1 MGLTV
6 LSLCDGIAG
15 ARVALD
21 RCGIQVDRYYAS
33 EIKEPAIRCAT
44 ENYPGIIEIGD
55 VKKISYED
63 GFLKTEKGHYRVE
76 HFDLVCFGFPCQS
89 LSRLMNAKGRI
100 GLEDENKSGLF
111 YECYRILLEV
121 NPTYFFIEN
130 VATMKDV
137 DKQTLTD
144 ILGVEPIRIES
155 GLIAPALRKRLYWT
169 NIPYTPVKKK
179 NIKLQD
185 ILENGYTPRE
195 KARAITASSGG
206 RVMTNTARRFRR
218 VYDKGFENLVYESED
233 NFLNC
238 VKLYE
243 PYMGMSADEFTKTG
257 AVDSLLLEET
267 NKTRL
272 LSQREL
278 EACQTMPAG
287 YTSMLDYEEAANV
300 LGDGWTIDVI
310 CHFFENLT

>member
-1 MGLTV
+1 M
-6 LSLCDGIAG
+6 
-15 ARVALD
+15 
-21 RCGIQVDRYYAS
+21 
-33 EIKEPAIRCAT
+33 
-44 ENYPGIIEIGD
+44 
-55 VKKISYED
+55 
-63 GFLKTEKGHYRVE
+63 
-76 HFDLVCFGFPCQS
+76 
-89 LSRLMNAKGRI
+89 
-100 GLEDENKSGLF
+100 
-111 YECYRILLEV
+111 
-121 NPTYFFIEN
+121 
-130 VATMKDV
+130 
-137 DKQTLTD
+137 
-144 ILGVEPIRIES
+144 
-155 GLIAPALRKRLYWT
+155 
-169 NIPYTPVKKK
+169 KKK

-185 ILENGYTPRE
+185 VLENGYTPRE

-233 NFLNC
+233 NFFNC

-257 AVDSLLLEET
+257 AVDPLLLEET

-300 LGDGWTIDVI
+300 LGDG
-310 CHFFENLT
+310 

>member
-6 LSLCDGIAG
+6 LSLCDGMAG
-15 ARVALD
+15 ARIALD
-21 RCGIQVDRYYAS
+21 RCNIQVDKYYAS
-33 EIKEPAIRCAT
+33 EIKNSAIKCAT
-44 ENYPGIIEIGD
+44 TNYPDIIEIGN
-55 VKKISYED
+55 VKSISYQNKI
-63 GFLKTEKGHYRVE
+63 LKTSVGDFTVD

-89 LSRLMNAKGRI
+89 LSKLMNAKGRI
-100 GLEDENKSGLF
+100 GLEDKEKSGLF
-111 YECYRILLEV
+111 YECYRILQEV

-130 VATMKDV
+130 VATMKDT
-137 DKQTLTD
+137 DKQILTN

-185 ILENGYTPRE
+185 ILESGYTPRE

-218 VYDKGFENLVYESED
+218 VYDKGFENLVYESKD
-233 NFLNC
+233 NFFNC

-243 PYMGMSADEFTKTG
+243 PYMGMSADEFSKTG
-257 AVDSLLLEET
+257 AIDSLLLEET

-278 EACQTMPAG
+278 EACQTVPAG
-287 YTSMLDYEEAANV
+287 YTSMLDYEEAANA
-300 LGDGWTIDVI
+300 LGDGWTIDVV
-310 CHFFENLT
+310 CHFFKNLT

>member
-15 ARVALD
+15 ARIALD
-21 RCGIQVDRYYAS
+21 KCNIQVNKYYAS
-33 EIKEPAIRCAT
+33 EIKNSAIKCAT
-44 ENYPGIIEIGD
+44 TNYPDIIEIGN
-55 VKKISYED
+55 VKDISYQNKI
-63 GFLKTEKGHYRVE
+63 LKTSAGDFAID

-89 LSRLMNAKGRI
+89 LSKLMNAKGRI
-100 GLEDENKSGLF
+100 GLEDKEKSGLF
-111 YECYRILLEV
+111 YECYRILQEI

-130 VATMKDV
+130 VATMKDT
-137 DKQTLTD
+137 DKQILTD

-169 NIPYTPVKKK
+169 NIPYTPIEKK

-218 VYDKGFENLVYESED
+218 VYDKGFENLIYESKE
-233 NFLNC
+233 NYENC
-238 VKLYE
+238 VRLYTR
-243 PYMGMSADEFTKTG
+243 YKGLSADEFSKTG
-257 AVDSLLLEET
+257 AIDPLLLEET

-272 LSQREL
+272 LSQKEL
-278 EACQTMPAG
+278 EACQTVPAG

-310 CHFFENLT
+310 CHFFKNLT